1 MILLK
6 NREESIM
13 QKKQLAIKQ
22 KKSFEGKQQP
32 LVLISNQNKK
42 FIIINSEVKMVSTDV
57 NALTG
62 RVVIS
67 QHEDRF
73 EANLCHN
80 YQTVNTP

>member
-6 NREESIM
+6 NREESII

-22 KKSFEGKQQP
+22 KSFQGKQQP
-32 LVLISNQNKK
+32 LVLIQNQKKK

-62 RVVIS
+62 RAVIS

-80 YQTVNTP
+80 YQTVKTP